1 MKKFLYLLVPFL
13 LIQCGSEEK
22 KTTAEIIYSQ
32 DLASIQNKKAEVV
45 KTLNALELELEEL
58 NQAIG
63 QLDKEQKFLLITSI
77 TAQEAPYAHYVSFQ
91 GTLETD
97 QNIVMYPE
105 IPALLKS
112 VNVKEGQRVKKG
124 DVLAELSDSG
134 MIDQLQQL
142 EVQYALAKTTFERQK
157 RLWEQQIGSEMQYL
171 QAEAQFKSLQKS
183 ISQMQDQVAKTKISA
198 PFDGIV
204 DHILAD
210 EGSSLAPGMTPVI
223 RIINLD
229 QMKVSASVPEIHLPN
244 IQRGS
249 IVNVEVPVL
258 NRTLEANINT
268 VGNFINPN
276 NRTFRVEIALKNT
289 DGHLKPNMTA
299 QLYINDYNNPEAI
312 LIPSKNILENQKGEN
327 YVYKLQPLSKEDKTY
342 KAIKTFVKLGKSSD
356 NYTEVLEG
364 ISSGDQLVEDGIR
377 LVEDQQMVKVIQS

>member
-22 KTTAEIIYSQ
+22 KTTAEIIDSQ

-210 EGSSLAPGMTPVI
+210 EGSSLAPGMTPVV

-249 IVNVEVPVL
+249 IVNIEVPVL
-258 NRTLEANINT
+258 NRTFEANINT

-299 QLYINDYNNPEAI
+299 KLYINDYNNPEAI